1 MDATK
6 PNRRNFLKAAAGTA
20 TAAYWLQSGAAS
32 AQSSSPGVKKP
43 LIIDAHAHLD
53 SRGKY
58 GDPAG
63 IVELADE
70 AGIDIVCLSP
80 VTAFYDMKIG
90 NQQAVDAA
98 RRFPKRIIAYANF
111 PTADLGPE
119 VLEEIEARVTRDGV
133 KGLGEVINRA
143 TNAGVYPPTTTPN
156 WVAVF
161 KKAAAL
167 RIPILTHQ
175 RPADAEAIA
184 TMVPEATILM
194 AHMGNGDSEGNWR
207 RAIVAAQRCPNLY
220 LETCSSTVDYGY
232 IEAAVEALGPERLV
246 FGTDMPLL
254 DPHVQVA
261 KITGAKISAEAKQL
275 ILGGNMAR
283 LLGLPRGA

>member
-1 MDATK
+1 M
-6 PNRRNFLKAAAGTA
+6 NRRKFLAGSVGGVVATTPLALCASHPKGNTA
-20 TAAYWLQSGAAS
+20 SKRQSGR
-32 AQSSSPGVKKP
+32 PIV
-43 LIIDAHAHLD
+43 IDAHAHLD
-53 SRGKY
+53 CRGKY

-80 VTAFYDMKIG
+80 VTALFYDMKIG

-98 RRFPKRIIAYANF
+98 RRFPKRILAYANF
-111 PTADLGPE
+111 PSAEGGPE
-119 VLEEIEARVTRDGV
+119 VLEEIEARVRRDGAI
-133 KGLGEVINRA
+133 GFGEVINPG
-143 TNAGVYPPTTTPN
+143 TNAGQYLLNTTPH

-175 RPADAEAIA
+175 RPADAEVIA

-220 LETCSSTVDYGY
+220 LETCSSTVDYGF
-232 IEAAVEALGPERLV
+232 IEAAVKALGPERV
-246 FGTDMPLL
+246 IFGTDMPLL

-261 KITGAKISAEAKQL
+261 KITGAKISTEAKQL

-283 LLGLPRGA
+283 LLGL